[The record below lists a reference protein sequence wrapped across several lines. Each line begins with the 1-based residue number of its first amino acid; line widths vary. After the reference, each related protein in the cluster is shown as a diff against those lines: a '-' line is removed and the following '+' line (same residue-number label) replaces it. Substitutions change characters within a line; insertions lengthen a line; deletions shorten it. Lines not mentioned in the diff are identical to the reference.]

1 MRPEA
6 GRRPAG
12 GPPAAPGPQAAG
24 AAAPA
29 AAARGPVELPE
40 RIVVRELASRLGVAV
55 PVLIKQLMKQ
65 GVMATITQEIPFE
78 VASRVAQDLGF
89 VVERPK
95 SEEERFQE
103 RVRQVQAA
111 RSPQAARP
119 RPPVVTIMGHVDH
132 GKTTLLD
139 AIRKTRVAAQEYGGI
154 TQHIGAYQ
162 VELNG
167 RRITFLDTPGHEAFT
182 AMRARGAQVTDVA
195 VLVVAADDG
204 VMPQTVEAIDHAR
217 AANVP
222 IVVAL
227 NKIDKPAANPDR
239 VKQQLAELGLVPEE
253 WGGDTVMVPVSALRQ
268 EGIQD
273 LLEMILLVADLR
285 ELKANPDGPA
295 EGVVI
300 EAQLDRGRGPVATV
314 LVREGTLRVGDPVVA
329 GTVAGRV
336 RALMDDQGRSL
347 PSAGPSTPVVVLGL
361 EDVPQP
367 GDTLVVAPDEESARR
382 VAQER
387 LERLRTEQLRPTARA
402 TLEALARAGEQEAQ
416 ELRMILKAD
425 VQGSL
430 EALRSALG
438 KLAQEPVKLHILHA
452 AVGGITEA
460 DVNLASASGAVIFGF
475 NVRPDANARRA
486 AERDRVEIRT
496 YRVIY
501 ELIDDVKAA
510 MAGLLKP
517 RVEER
522 VVGRA
527 EVRRTFKVPGVGVV
541 AGCYVTEGKLLR
553 GGAVRVVRDGV
564 VVFDGRIGSL
574 KRFKDDVREVAQGF
588 ECGVGIERFQDVK
601 EGDVLEA
608 YETVEVAPAAPGVG
622 AAGRA

>member
-1 MRPEA
+1 M
-6 GRRPAG
+6 
-12 GPPAAPGPQAAG
+12 
-24 AAAPA
+24 APA
-29 AAARGPVELPE
+29 AGSRGSVELPE

-55 PVLIKQLMKQ
+55 PILIKQLMKHN
-65 GVMATITQEIPFE
+65 VMATITQEVPFE
-78 VASRVAQDLGF
+78 VASTVAQELGF
-89 VVERPK
+89 NVERPK

-103 RVRQVQAA
+103 LLRQVEAA
-111 RSPQAARP
+111 RPPQALTP

-204 VMPQTVEAIDHAR
+204 VMPQTVEAINHAR

-222 IVVAL
+222 IVVAI
-227 NKIDKPAANPDR
+227 NKIDKPTANPER
-239 VKQQLAELGLVPEE
+239 VKNQLAEHGLVPEE

-268 EGIQD
+268 EGLQD

-285 ELKANPDGPA
+285 ELKANPQGPA

-314 LVREGTLRVGDPVVA
+314 LVREGTLKVGDPVVV

-336 RALMDDQGRSL
+336 RALMDDRGRSVS
-347 PSAGPSTPVVVLGL
+347 SAGPAMPVVVLGL

-367 GDTLVVAPDEESARR
+367 GDTMVVAPDEETARR

-387 LERLRTEQLRPTARA
+387 LERQRSEQLKPTARMS
-402 TLEALARAGEQEAQ
+402 LDALSRMAADGETQ
-416 ELRMILKAD
+416 ELRVVLKAD

-430 EALRSALG
+430 EALRTALG
-438 KLAQEPVKLHILHA
+438 RLSSDQVRLNILHG
-452 AVGGITEA
+452 AVGAITEA
-460 DVNLASASGAVIFGF
+460 DVSLASASNAVIIGF

-486 AERDRVEIRT
+486 AERDHVDIRT

-501 ELIDDVKAA
+501 EVIDDVKAA

-517 RVEER
+517 RYEER
-522 VVGRA
+522 VLGRA

-541 AGCYVTEGKLLR
+541 AGCYVTEGKMLR
-553 GGAVRVVRDGV
+553 GASVRVLRDGV
-564 VVFDGRIGSL
+564 VIFESRIASL
-574 KRFKDDVREVAQGF
+574 KRFKEDVREVAQGF
-588 ECGVGIERFQDVK
+588 ECGVGIDRFNDVK
-601 EGDVLEA
+601 EGDVLET
-608 YETVEVAPAAPGVG
+608 YEMVEVGPAPSVAAADRSG
-622 AAGRA
+622 A